1 VSLFILINIKVLVY
15 MILEDLIWKLK
26 LKIKANNEIKV
37 VLLGK
42 ENKIKIINLIF
53 NISIIV

>member
-1 VSLFILINIKVLVY
+1 MSLFILINIKVLVY